1 MLLFVGGGLE
11 KESLVLS
18 VCTAAGQNSSFPLNR
33 ERQQDALPP
42 SPHPPPPPPAPPP
55 LSWRCA
61 AGMRPPHLAS
71 EPSKAD
77 LEVPAARLPPSY
89 PVSLTAADTTT

>member
-11 KESLVLS
+11 KESLAFS
-18 VCTAAGQNSSFPLNR
+18 VCTAAGQKSSFPLNR
-33 ERQQDALPP
+33 ERKQDALPP
-42 SPHPPPPPPAPPP
+42 SPPPPPP